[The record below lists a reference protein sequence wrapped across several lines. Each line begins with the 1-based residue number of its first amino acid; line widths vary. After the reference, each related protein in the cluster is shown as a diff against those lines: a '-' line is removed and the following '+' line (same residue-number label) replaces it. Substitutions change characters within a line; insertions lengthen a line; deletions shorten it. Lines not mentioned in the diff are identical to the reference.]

1 MIGVNPDVLP
11 QGFVC
16 PLDTGAKTLVAKKRI
31 VV

>member
-16 PLDTGAKTLVAKKRI
+16 PLYGQSKTLVAKKRI